1 MVAGKGALMTQY
13 PPPFDPLPYATPPM
27 PLQPRRPTSVTV
39 IAIIAIIWGSIAVL
53 AMMCAVPQYLGMQF
67 TPNPVMDG
75 IRKDPVL
82 LGFHIASMVI
92 GLALGIILLAGGI
105 ISLSLKP
112 MGRTLLIVYAWGS
125 IVTSIPSMILTVA
138 VITPRTFQHVPNMA
152 ANPQMAQIMKLSAYG
167 GVALSVVALTW
178 PVLILYF
185 MSRPRVKTAFEEG
198 M

>member
-1 MVAGKGALMTQY
+1 MVAGKGGRMSQY
-13 PPPFDPLPYATPPM
+13 LPPIDPLPYATPPM
-27 PLQPRRPTSVTV
+27 PMQPRRPTSVTV

-67 TPNPVMDG
+67 APNPVMDG

-92 GLALGIILLAGGI
+92 GMALGITLLAGGI
-105 ISLSLKP
+105 MSLSLKP
-112 MGRTLLIVYAWGS
+112 MGRTLLMVYAWGT
-125 IVTSIPSMILTVA
+125 IVTSIPSTILTVA

-167 GVALSVVALTW
+167 GVALSIVA
-178 PVLILYF
+178 
-185 MSRPRVKTAFEEG
+185 SRGRC
-198 M
+198 